1 MIFHSYYDIICKNKF
16 GKGENKMQVTKN
28 TIIGD
33 VLDFNPETAQ
43 FFFEIGMHCL
53 GCPHSRG
60 ESIEDA
66 CFVHGTD
73 ADALVKKLNDFLA
86 K

>member
-1 MIFHSYYDIICKNKF
+1 MK
-16 GKGENKMQVTKN
+16 VTKE

-33 VLDFNPETAQ
+33 VLDADIETAQ

-66 CFVHGTD
+66 CAVHGTD
-73 ADALVKKLNDFLA
+73 ADELVKKINDYFD
-86 K
+86 KK

>member
-1 MIFHSYYDIICKNKF
+1 MK
-16 GKGENKMQVTKN
+16 VTKETLIGAILDHDVN
-28 TIIGD
+28 T
-33 VLDFNPETAQ
+33 AK

-66 CFVHGTD
+66 CKVHGTN
-73 ADALVKKLNDFLA
+73 ADELVAKINAYLA
-86 K
+86 SK